1 MKDNNFLVDN
11 NLDNTKTAVK
21 NSSKSNNKYI
31 IAMIMLLLLVVGI
44 SAFFFFNK
52 NTQIKNEPQINEPV
66 FLDFPE
72 IIVNL
77 NTATNENVY
86 LKLSLVLSLSNNA
99 EVQKIEFKLSKI
111 KDNLETFLRELRPA
125 DFSLAGFTIILKE
138 EITKRINAVISPIK
152 IKEVLFKSILVN

>member
-125 DFSLAGFTIILKE
+125 DFSLAGSTIILKE